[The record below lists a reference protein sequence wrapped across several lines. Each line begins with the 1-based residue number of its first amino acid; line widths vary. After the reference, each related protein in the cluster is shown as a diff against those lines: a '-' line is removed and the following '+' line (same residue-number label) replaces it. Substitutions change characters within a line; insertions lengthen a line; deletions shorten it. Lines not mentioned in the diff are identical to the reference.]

1 MPKMDDASFK
11 SLIDDHVTEAVNY
24 YDTEFSAERSETL
37 DYYLGEPF
45 GNEVEDRSQVVA
57 TETRDTIEY
66 IMPQLMKV
74 FQSSDSF
81 ARFVARQPEDVKAA
95 EQATDLTNYIIN
107 SENRGFVHIYNWFKD
122 ALLFK
127 IGVLKVFYDENIETV
142 EEEYMGLDE
151 TELTFLLDDP
161 NIEVI
166 SQSVN
171 EVGVIADDEILTDDA
186 VIEDEDEIAIEE
198 VEDIVSG
205 EGQIPLSVTYDVKV
219 KRKKDN
225 GKVKIMNV
233 PPEEFLFSRRAV
245 SLETAD
251 FVAHRTTMKVGD
263 LVNDG
268 YDYDTVIKYS
278 GYADIENE
286 MEVQQRF
293 QDVESGTKTE
303 SKNDPTMHD
312 CLVTEMY
319 VRADYDGDGIPELRR
334 VLAIGEGNF
343 ILENDPFDHIPFCV
357 LSPILMPHR
366 MVGLSVAEMVKDLQ
380 LIKST
385 ILRQLL
391 DNLYLTNNS
400 RVAVVEGQVNLDDL
414 LTSRP
419 AGIVRMRQQGMVQPL
434 SVPQIGTAGFNMLEY
449 IDQVRDQ
456 RTGFSKASLG
466 LDPKVLQSTTA
477 SAVQST
483 IQGAQLK
490 TEMIARVFAE
500 TGCRDLA
507 KLILLLCS
515 KHMMKEKTIRIRNEY
530 VSIDPRSFDNEFD
543 ISIEVGLG
551 NGKQEEKMQM
561 LLQVAGKQEQLIQT
575 LGMDNP
581 IVKPSQY
588 VNTLSKIIEMAG
600 FKDTSQFFNSA
611 EQIDGVLAQK
621 EQQQA
626 QAMAQANDGA
636 NAVALETDIE
646 RQKLQA
652 DIALDR
658 EKMLLEIEL
667 EREKFE
673 RTLELRRLELEAELE
688 LRRQKVALG
697 GQVSTNLPQ
706 A

>member
-1 MPKMDDASFK
+1 MPKMDDKTFK
-11 SLIDDHVTEAVNY
+11 GLIDDHMLDAVNY

-37 DYYLGEPF
+37 DFYLGEPF

-57 TETRDTIEY
+57 TEVSDTIEY
-66 IMPQLMKV
+66 IMPQLMRV
-74 FQSSDSF
+74 FQSTDNF
-81 ARFVARQPEDVKAA
+81 ARFVAREPEDVKAA
-95 EQATDLTNYIIN
+95 EQATDLVNYVIN
-107 SENRGFVHIYNWFKD
+107 NDNNGFVNMYNWFKD

-127 IGVLKVFYDENIETV
+127 VGVLKVFYDEDIETV
-142 EEEYMGLDE
+142 EEEYKNLTE
-151 TELTFLLDDP
+151 EELTLLVADDD
-161 NIEVI
+161 IEVV
-166 SQSVN
+166 SQSIN
-171 EVGVIADDEILTDDA
+171 EVGQLDENDN
-186 VIEDEDEIAIEE
+186 
-198 VEDIVSG
+198 
-205 EGQIPLSVTYDVKV
+205 QIPLQISYDVEV
-219 KRKKDN
+219 KRKKN
-225 GKVKIMNV
+225 SGRTKIMNV

-245 SLETAD
+245 ALDTAD

-268 YDYDTVIKYS
+268 YDYDTVLQYS

-293 QDVESGTKTE
+293 QDTESGTKSE

-319 VRADYDGDGIPELRR
+319 LRADYDGDGIPELRR
-334 VLAIGEGNF
+334 VLTIGEGNF
-343 ILENDPFDHIPFCV
+343 ILENDPFDHIPFCI

-366 MVGLSVAEMVKDLQ
+366 MVGRSVAEMVKDLQ

-385 ILRQLL
+385 VLRQML
-391 DNLYLTNNS
+391 DNMYLTNNA
-400 RVAVVEGQVNLDDL
+400 RVGVVEGQVNLEDL
-414 LTSRP
+414 LTARP
-419 AGIVRMRQQGMVQPL
+419 GGIVRMRAPGMVQQL
-434 SVPQIGTAGFNMLEY
+434 SVPQIGASGFNMLEY

-483 IQGAQLK
+483 MQGAQLK

-507 KLILLLCS
+507 KLVLLLCQ
-515 KHMMKEKTIRIRNEY
+515 KHMMKSRTIRIRNEY
-530 VSIDPRSFDNEFD
+530 VSVDPRAFDNEFD

-551 NGKQEEKMQM
+551 NGREDEKMAM

-575 LGMDNP
+575 LGMNNP
-581 IVKPSQY
+581 VVRPSQY

-600 FKDTSQFFNSA
+600 FKDTQQFFNSA
-611 EQIDGVLAQK
+611 EQIDQILAQQ
-621 EQQQA
+621 EQMQGQEGTV
-626 QAMAQANDGA
+626 GA
-636 NAVALETDIE
+636 ELEIE

-652 DIALDR
+652 DIALER

-667 EREKFE
+667 EREKFQQQ
-673 RTLELRRLELEAELE
+673 LALRREELQAELD
-688 LRRQKVALG
+688 LREQKIALG
-697 GQVSTNLPQ
+697 GDVSTNLPR

>member
-1 MPKMDDASFK
+1 MAKMDDASFK
-11 SLIDDHVTEAVNY
+11 ALINDYVTEAVNY
-24 YDTEFSAERSETL
+24 YDTEFASERSETL

-66 IMPQLMKV
+66 IMPQLMKI

-95 EQATDLTNYIIN
+95 EQVTDLTNYIIN
-107 SENRGFVHIYNWFKD
+107 SENRGFVNIYNWFKD

-127 IGVLKVFYDENIETV
+127 IGVMKVFYDENLETV
-142 EEEYMGLDE
+142 EEEYTDLDE
-151 TELTFLLDDP
+151 TELTLLLDDP
-161 NIEVI
+161 NVEVI
-166 SQSVN
+166 SQSTN
-171 EVGVIADDEILTDDA
+171 EVGVVVGESQDVPTEEEVDIDEIQ
-186 VIEDEDEIAIEE
+186 
-198 VEDIVSG
+198 DIVSG
-205 EGQIPLSVTYDVKV
+205 ENQIPLSVTYDVQI
-219 KRKKDN
+219 KRTKDN
-225 GKVKIMNV
+225 GKIRIMNI
-233 PPEEFLFSRRAV
+233 PPEEFLFSRRTV
-245 SLETAD
+245 NLETAD

-268 YDYDTVIKYS
+268 YDYDTIIEHS
-278 GYADIENE
+278 GYSEIENE

-293 QDVESGTKTE
+293 QDTEGGAKHE
-303 SKNDPTMHD
+303 SKNDPSMHD
-312 CLVTEMY
+312 CLVTEIY
-319 VRADYDGDGIPELRR
+319 LRADYDGDGIPELRR
-334 VLAIGEGNF
+334 VLSIGEGNF
-343 ILENDPFDHIPFCV
+343 ILENEPFDHIPFCV

-385 ILRQLL
+385 VLRQLL

-400 RVAVVEGQVNLDDL
+400 RVAVVEGQTNIEDL
-414 LTSRP
+414 LSSRP
-419 AGIVRMRQQGMVQPL
+419 GGIVRMRAPGMVQPL
-434 SVPQIGTAGFNMLEY
+434 SVPQIGSAGFNMLEY

-507 KLILLLCS
+507 SLILLLCS

-530 VSIDPRSFDNEFD
+530 VSIDPRAFDNEFD

-581 IVKPSQY
+581 VVKPSQY

-611 EQIDGVLAQK
+611 EQIDQVLAQQQ
-621 EQQQA
+621 QQQA
-626 QAMAQANDGA
+626 EAMSQNNSGA
-636 NAVALETDIE
+636 NAMAMEVDIE

-673 RTLELRRLELEAELE
+673 RTLELRKLELEAELE
-688 LRRQKVALG
+688 LRRQKSALG
-697 GQVSTNLPQ
+697 GNISTNLPQ